1 MSLRQFLV
9 RFALIHA
16 VLLTALSLL
25 LSMFGAQRP
34 TAGSTPVL
42 IGVVIGCCVWF
53 GRANRRWFTRDERRD
68 AVLGMLVI
76 DTVLQALFTLPLLAQ
91 QGSVAAGAIL
101 FGLAF
106 VAMLHFAAI
115 WVFVGFAGKLVARQ
129 LSSKRDE

>member
-1 MSLRQFLV
+1 MSVRQLLV

-16 VLLTALSLL
+16 VLLTALSVV

-34 TAGSTPVL
+34 TAGSTPIL

-53 GRANRRWFTRDERRD
+53 GRANRRGFTRAERRD
-68 AVLGMLVI
+68 VVLGMLAI
-76 DTVLQALFTLPLLAQ
+76 DTVLQALFTLPLLRQ
-91 QGSVAAGAIL
+91 EGVSAGAVL

-115 WVFVGFAGKLVARQ
+115 WVFVGFAGKLVAQRLQ
-129 LSSKRDE
+129 SKPDE